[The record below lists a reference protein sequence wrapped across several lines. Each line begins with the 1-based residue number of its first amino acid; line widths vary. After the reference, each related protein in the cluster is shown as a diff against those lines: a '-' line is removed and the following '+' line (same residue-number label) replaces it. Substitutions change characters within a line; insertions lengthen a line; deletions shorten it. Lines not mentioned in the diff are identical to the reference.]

1 MFAKPGSGAD
11 RRAVALD
18 LFIIAREVVGGL
30 TDPQQHLMATGIVDY
45 VIVVKVTPQLA
56 ASLAQGNGRSQRVW
70 L

>member
-1 MFAKPGSGAD
+1 MFTKTGSGAD

-30 TDPQQHLMATGIVDY
+30 TDSQQHLMATGILDY

-56 ASLAQGNGRSQRVW
+56 AGLAQENRRSQRVW